1 MSRKISQRRNFSR
14 FTRVYILLH
23 TQSSYP
29 NDCPYCLTRGRG
41 FAFHPFHSTQWL
53 VEWVTVLIDIGILKI
68 INSKQIT
75 QKDSIVGIL
84 IQTVLTRTK
93 STFLSCS
100 NPSFVIQY
108 RYHTEETRDN
118 GNALRESTLPR
129 R

>member
-53 VEWVTVLIDIGILKI
+53 VEWVAVLLTLVSFENNQLKTNYPERQHRWDTHTNS
-68 INSKQIT
+68 INTDKINL
-75 QKDSIVGIL
+75 SIMF
-84 IQTVLTRTK
+84 QP
-93 STFLSCS
+93 FLRDPVPVPYRR
-100 NPSFVIQY
+100 NP
-108 RYHTEETRDN
+108 
-118 GNALRESTLPR
+118 
-129 R
+129 